1 MRRSSRKT
9 LEALAASIG
18 PAALKALLTEIR
30 NAKHHE
36 IEALIVADVKAAA
49 GKAKRPPRNSDP
61 LVAEVTALLAPILA
75 RSGEKADML
84 TDHLEQLT
92 GRTLGT
98 RGGGLASTIKA
109 LRKVLSED
117 DIRDGAFG
125 LRVAMGQAH
134 SMREKVK

>member
-9 LEALAASIG
+9 LEALAAEIG
-18 PAALKALLTEIR
+18 PTALKALVAEIR

-36 IEALIVADVKAAA
+36 IESLIAADVKAAV
-49 GKAKRPPRNSDP
+49 GKKKHAPRKADP
-61 LVAEVTALLAPILA
+61 LVAEVTALLAPLLA
-75 RSGEKADML
+75 RSNEKSDML
-84 TDHLEQLT
+84 IDHLEQLT
-92 GRTLGT
+92 GRTLGVK
-98 RGGGLASTIKA
+98 GSGLAATIKA
-109 LRKVLSED
+109 LRKVLSDD